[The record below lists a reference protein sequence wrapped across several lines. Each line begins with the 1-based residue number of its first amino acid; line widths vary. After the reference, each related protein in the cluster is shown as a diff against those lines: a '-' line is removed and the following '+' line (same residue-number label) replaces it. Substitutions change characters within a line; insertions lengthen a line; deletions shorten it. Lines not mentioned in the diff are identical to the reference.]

1 MSERPDTQFST
12 LEVDQSVNLPQH
24 RPGEN
29 DMPEP
34 IPQSPEKADAFAKVP
49 PTTICGLHKR
59 TFWMTVGAVAA
70 CIIIGIAVGVGVG
83 VGKKDKESTAP
94 VDNAVVNT
102 TDSTPRGVLRE
113 TKLAAANYT
122 DADGAEH
129 SQIYYQNATT
139 WDIWMG
145 DFNSATNNWTFSTIR
160 AQNNDTPIE
169 PRNGLQYP
177 DFHIRFVDKNNTMRA
192 LWASNMSNDWSM
204 EQKLDDQDL
213 PVGTDSGLATY
224 GPECPSENA
233 CDENNFVIYGITGGK
248 QYICY
253 PFVYDGKPYQ
263 LSGYDYNGADSGS
276 ALAVAPVPIVKSRN
290 DTGTRVALYMR
301 SAGKLVEMYGYL
313 GHWGM
318 STFDLPTS
326 IDDGGQLAAMNLHTT
341 AQGSNTTDVLNSWVF
356 ITQSTGGVKLVY
368 GGGFVP
374 GDAWNSINSIKN
386 MEDVV
391 PLSPVAATQAGK
403 VYALEDKDDGTR
415 RIVEWRRESGDD
427 ITFERSQE
435 VETPE

>member
-1 MSERPDTQFST
+1 
-12 LEVDQSVNLPQH
+12 
-24 RPGEN
+24 
-29 DMPEP
+29 
-34 IPQSPEKADAFAKVP
+34 
-49 PTTICGLHKR
+49 
-59 TFWMTVGAVAA
+59 
-70 CIIIGIAVGVGVG
+70 
-83 VGKKDKESTAP
+83 
-94 VDNAVVNT
+94 
-102 TDSTPRGVLRE
+102 
-113 TKLAAANYT
+113 
-122 DADGAEH
+122 
-129 SQIYYQNATT
+129 
-139 WDIWMG
+139 
-145 DFNSATNNWTFSTIR
+145 
-160 AQNNDTPIE
+160 
-169 PRNGLQYP
+169 
-177 DFHIRFVDKNNTMRA
+177 
-192 LWASNMSNDWSM
+192 MSNDWSM
-204 EQKLDDQDL
+204 EHKLDDQDL

-253 PFVYDGKPYQ
+253 PFVDDGKPYQ
-263 LSGYDYNGADSGS
+263 LKGYNYNGADSG
-276 ALAVAPVPIVKSRN
+276 
-290 DTGTRVALYMR
+290 
-301 SAGKLVEMYGYL
+301 AGKLVEMYGYL

-374 GDAWNSINSIKN
+374 GDAWNSIDSIKN

-403 VYALEDKDDGTR
+403 VYALEEKDDGTR

-427 ITFERSQE
+427 ITFERLKE